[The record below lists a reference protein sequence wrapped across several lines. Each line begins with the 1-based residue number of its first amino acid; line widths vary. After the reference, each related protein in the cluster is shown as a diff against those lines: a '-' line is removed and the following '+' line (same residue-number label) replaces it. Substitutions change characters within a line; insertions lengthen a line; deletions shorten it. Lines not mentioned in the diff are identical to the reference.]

1 MEKESVQ
8 NHPGENE
15 YALMLVKRARE
26 GDKQAIEQVLQ
37 LFDTDIRYLAQFI
50 KMPREDAIQELVAEL
65 IAMIKR
71 DKIE

>member
-1 MEKESVQ
+1 MEKESIQ
-8 NHPGENE
+8 NHPGEHE
-15 YALMLVKRARE
+15 HALILIKQARD

-50 KMPREDAIQELVAEL
+50 KMPREDAIQELVTEL

-71 DKIE
+71 DNIE